1 MEVLELSVTNA
12 DDTEPVA
19 QPKVRPEWLHWRYW
33 RKSVAGAAVATI
45 ALLGID
51 AYNDNNAARVTAI
64 EKQKA
69 HEQGFAQ
76 ATADAQL
83 ATMTAQRMNAWLDR
97 RLAGGEQSAT
107 GGMIGGVIEFLED
120 GEVTSTVKNPL
131 IITREIPESEG
142 DEPPN
147 MWVLIQGNTATGRPV
162 FSALWLGEDTDNM
175 RARIWGVAPT
185 TVNLAPCTRFMKQGG
200 AVIGVCAADI
210 RTGETFSPQILP
222 GAVVPAESP

>member
-1 MEVLELSVTNA
+1 MAVIELNVTAANQESA
-12 DDTEPVA
+12 A
-19 QPKVRPEWLHWRYW
+19 QPKTRPEWLRWRHW

-51 AYNDNNAARVTAI
+51 AYNDNNAARVTAA
-64 EKQKA
+64 EKQEA
-69 HEQGFAQ
+69 YEQGLAQ

-97 RLAGGEQSAT
+97 RLAGGEQPAT
-107 GGMIGGVIEFLED
+107 GGMIGGVVEFLEN

-131 IITREIPESEG
+131 VITSEIPESEG

-175 RARIWGVAPT
+175 RTRIWGVDPT
-185 TVNLAPCTRFMKQGG
+185 TVNLAPCPRFMKQGG

-210 RTGETFSPQILP
+210 RTGETFSPQIFP